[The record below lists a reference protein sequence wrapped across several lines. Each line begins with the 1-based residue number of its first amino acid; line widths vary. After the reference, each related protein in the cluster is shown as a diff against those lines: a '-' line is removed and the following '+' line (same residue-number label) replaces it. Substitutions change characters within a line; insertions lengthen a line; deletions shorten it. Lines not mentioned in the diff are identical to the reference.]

1 MVGEGGGSFS
11 GISWENNINASNT
24 VTLPGGWSHVVGGYR
39 TGLEHAPISGAV
51 AQLWEELTPWEP
63 ERKFLSLHSIGA

>member
-11 GISWENNINASNT
+11 GISWENNINADNT
-24 VTLPGGWSHVVGGYR
+24 VALPGGWSHVVGGHR

-51 AQLWEELTPWEP
+51 AQVWEELTPWEQ